1 MSILLFIWGM
11 RLLLIIVLAFC
22 WSCKD
27 KEEPKEDPVV
37 IVDPGVSGYQQYG
50 TPLDSM
56 PQGRDIQMYEVN
68 LRAFSNSGDLNG
80 VTAQL
85 DRLDS
90 LGINVIWLM
99 PIHPIGAINSVN
111 SPYSVKNYLEV
122 ASEYGSLNDL
132 RALTD
137 AAHARGMSVIMD
149 CVAMDNA
156 CDINWLV

>member
-1 MSILLFIWGM
+1 MTASAISMMFGGAQMLYTGQEIGYANP
-11 RLLLIIVLAFC
+11 IPFC

-27 KEEPKEDPVV
+27 KEEPKEEPVV
-37 IVDPGVSGYQQYG
+37 IEDPGVSGYQQYG
-50 TPLDSM
+50 VPMDSV

-68 LRAFSNSGDLNG
+68 LRAFSSSGDLDG

-99 PIHPIGAINSVN
+99 PIHPIGSINSVN

-122 ASEYGSLNDL
+122 CCLS
-132 RALTD
+132 
-137 AAHARGMSVIMD
+137 
-149 CVAMDNA
+149 
-156 CDINWLV
+156 